1 MLHLIY
7 FLLFA
12 ILLQCNPTPSDNGDG
27 IRLFAL
33 IRNDNISSSSTDSN
47 SGNNN
52 NSSESVPQPK
62 LSLKSTLKSPAGA
75 AIAGAKLTYNAQ
87 GLSSGLNV
95 RQSSDIVVVTTSSLG
110 VYVLT
115 LGKGKTEVAAKSSTG
130 EDLGSLSFD
139 VKSTTEAPVAEV
151 KGDKLGA
158 PVVEVKQSAG
168 FVLPN
173 AEGVTFKDE
182 IVGTG
187 KIGGSINITKASD
200 ESKITEYA
208 IYWADELNYKVA
220 EIARFP
226 KNGGNFLYILPET
239 ALPTGAKNLL
249 VVTADSSGEMDKG
262 ISLLV
267 EDK

>member
-1 MLHLIY
+1 MI
-7 FLLFA
+7 LF
-12 ILLQCNPTPSDNGDG
+12 LLQCNPNTSSDNGDG

-33 IRNDNISSSSTDSN
+33 IRSDNIASSSTTN
-47 SGNNN
+47 SDNGT
-52 NSSESVPQPK
+52 STQTESLPQPK
-62 LSLKSTLKSPAGA
+62 LSLKSTLKSPSGTP
-75 AIAGAKLTYNAQ
+75 IAGAKLTYNAQ
-87 GLSSGLNV
+87 GISSGLST
-95 RQSSDIVVVTTSSLG
+95 RQSSNIVEVTTSSLG

-115 LGKGKTEVAAKSSTG
+115 LSKGKTEVSAKSSTG
-130 EDLGSLSFD
+130 DDLGSLSFD
-139 VKSTTEAPVAEV
+139 VKSTTEAPAAEV

-168 FVLPN
+168 FTLPD
-173 AEGVTFKDE
+173 ASGLTFKDE

-200 ESKITEYA
+200 ESKIIEYVV
-208 IYWADELNYKVA
+208 YWADEQSYKIT

-226 KNGGNFLYILPET
+226 KNGGNFLYILPESEVP
-239 ALPTGAKNLL
+239 AGSKKLL

-262 ISLLV
+262 LSLSI